1 MDTGSEVEE
10 LQTKNIL
17 LRFHI
22 AVTVC
27 TAISASLSWV
37 TQWKSSHSTVKL
49 CVCVCLHSRLWLCL
63 CLSEWETQWVLRRCG
78 FRGH

>member
-22 AVTVC
+22 AVIVC
-27 TAISASLSWV
+27 TAIAASLSWV
-37 TQWKSSHSTVKL
+37 TQWKSAA
-49 CVCVCLHSRLWLCL
+49 
-63 CLSEWETQWVLRRCG
+63 VL
-78 FRGH
+78 

>member
-27 TAISASLSWV
+27 TVIAASLSGV
-37 TQWKSSHSTVKL
+37 TQWKSAA
-49 CVCVCLHSRLWLCL
+49 
-63 CLSEWETQWVLRRCG
+63 VL
-78 FRGH
+78 